1 MHLLSVRSGTV
12 TLAPVPEK
20 DAEPL
25 RESMME
31 ELDASAVTPV
41 PRERS
46 PRHPMVDP
54 PTSIS
59 LMISV
64 PDFRQM
70 AYVSI
75 DDMVA
80 DAWISPATV
89 ELKLP
94 VAIATIRNKT
104 DAGF

>member
-1 MHLLSVRSGTV
+1 MPLLQYRANG
-12 TLAPVPEK
+12 LQK
-20 DAEPL
+20 HPL
-25 RESMME
+25 F
-31 ELDASAVTPV
+31 
-41 PRERS
+41 
-46 PRHPMVDP
+46 DP
-54 PTSIS
+54 LTSIT
-59 LMISV
+59 LRIPV
-64 PDFRQM
+64 PDFRQL

>member
-1 MHLLSVRSGTV
+1 MPLLQYRASG
-12 TLAPVPEK
+12 LQ
-20 DAEPL
+20 DIQCF
-25 RESMME
+25 
-31 ELDASAVTPV
+31 D
-41 PRERS
+41 
-46 PRHPMVDP
+46 HF
-54 PTSIS
+54 TSIA
-59 LMISV
+59 LLLPV

>member
-1 MHLLSVRSGTV
+1 MQHFGRLCWKSETLVPLLQYRANG
-12 TLAPVPEK
+12 LQK
-20 DAEPL
+20 HPL
-25 RESMME
+25 F
-31 ELDASAVTPV
+31 
-41 PRERS
+41 
-46 PRHPMVDP
+46 DP
-54 PTSIS
+54 LTSIT
-59 LMISV
+59 LRIPV